1 MQNLWFFLTRHF
13 HWLLFLLLEAVSVI
27 MLFHFNHY
35 QGSIWISSGNF
46 FTGQI
51 YEWQANIEHFFSL
64 TKENE
69 QLTQRNVF
77 LEYQLDQLKQR
88 YVNHH
93 MDTTAFQK
101 AEFQNLSEF
110 QLIPAK
116 IVSNSL
122 NSLDNMITI
131 DKGRA
136 DGVEPNMGVAC
147 GNGIVGVVYL
157 VSDHY
162 AVVLSA
168 LNKRSRISCSI
179 RGTDFFGYLSW
190 DGRDPLTAFVEDI
203 PRHARF
209 KVGDWIETSG
219 YSTIYPHGISIGKIE
234 KIYDSEDGLSY
245 RLEIRMST
253 DFGNLRNCVVIND
266 KGMVE
271 RMRLKEAAKDSLML
285 RKK

>member
-1 MQNLWFFLTRHF
+1 MQNLWFFLTRNF
-13 HWLLFLLLEAVSVI
+13 HWLLFIFLEAVSVI
-27 MLFHFNHY
+27 MLLNFNNY
-35 QGSIWISSGNF
+35 QESIWISSGNAVS
-46 FTGQI
+46 GKI
-51 YEWQANIEHFFSL
+51 YEWHANVEHFFSL
-64 TKENE
+64 TKQNE
-69 QLTQRNVF
+69 ELTQRNLF
-77 LEYQLDQLKQR
+77 LECQLDRLKQKYIDAR
-88 YVNHH
+88 

-101 AEFQNLSEF
+101 AEFQNLSGF

-116 IVSNSL
+116 VVSNSV

-131 DKGRA
+131 DKGRV

-162 AVVLSA
+162 AVLLSA
-168 LNKRSRISCSI
+168 LNRRSRISCSI

-190 DGRDPLTAFVEDI
+190 DGRDPLTAYVEDI

-209 KVGDWIETSG
+209 KEGDWIESSG

-245 RLEIRMST
+245 RLQIRMST
-253 DFGNLRNCVVIND
+253 DFANLRDVCVIND
-266 KGMVE
+266 KNVIE
-271 RMRLKEAAKDSLML
+271 QMRLKEAANDSLML
-285 RKK
+285 IKE